1 MSLPQTVALARQAMA
16 TRFEIVLHGEDPVS
30 LRAAGEEALDEI
42 ERLDRQLNLYSTTS
56 EIARLNAR
64 AAREPVRV
72 EPGLFHLL
80 DQARKIHQ
88 ETGGAFDITIGPLMR
103 CWGFMGHGGGVPHPD
118 ALADARARTG
128 MHLVE
133 LDAKELTVRFAR
145 EGVML
150 DLGAIGKGYAIQRA
164 AELLREA
171 GVPAAILHGGTSTV
185 CALGHPPGAA
195 EWRVAI
201 ACPEDGQPAIQPVPD
216 RKATQ
221 PTGAPSL
228 IASAADPA
236 RESEKA
242 KLGLLAILP
251 LHNEALSVSAV
262 WGKSFQSGNKTYG
275 HVLDPRTGEPASRA
289 LLAAVAHT
297 SATETD
303 ALSTALLTVGSAG
316 HDAIGRLRP
325 GMRTLVVEPGTGSDP
340 FQFRARGIEI
350 RPPLK

>member
-56 EIARLNAR
+56 EIARLNAS

-80 DQARKIHQ
+80 DQARKIHE

-128 MHLVE
+128 MHLLE
-133 LDAKELTVRFAR
+133 LNANKLTVRFAR

-164 AELLREA
+164 AELKV
-171 GVPAAILHGGTSTV
+171 G
-185 CALGHPPGAA
+185 
-195 EWRVAI
+195 I

-216 RKATQ
+216 SKATQ
-221 PTGAPSL
+221 QTGAPSL

-316 HDAIGRLRP
+316 HDAIARLRP
-325 GMRTLVVEPGTGSDP
+325 GMSTLVVEQGTGS
-340 FQFRARGIEI
+340 
-350 RPPLK
+350 

>member
-1 MSLPQTVALARQAMA
+1 MSFPHTVALARQAMA
-16 TRFEIVLHGEDPVS
+16 TRFEVVLHGEDPVS

-64 AAREPVRV
+64 AARERVRV

-80 DQARKIHQ
+80 DQARKIHE

-128 MHLVE
+128 MHLLE
-133 LDAKELTVRFAR
+133 LNANKLTVRFAR

-195 EWRVAI
+195 AWKVAV
-201 ACPEDGQPAIQPVPD
+201 ACPEDGQSAIQPVPSN
-216 RKATQ
+216 KPTQ
-221 PTGAPSL
+221 RTGAPSL
-228 IASAADPA
+228 TARAADPA
-236 RESEKA
+236 QDSEEA

-251 LHNEALSVSAV
+251 LNNEALSVSAV

-275 HVLDPRTGEPASRA
+275 HVLDPRAGHPASRA

-316 HDAIGRLRP
+316 HDAIAMLRP
-325 GMRTLVVEPGTGSDP
+325 GMRTLVLEPGTGSDP

>member
-1 MSLPQTVALARQAMA
+1 MA

-56 EIARLNAR
+56 EIARINAS

-80 DQARKIHQ
+80 DQARKIHE

-128 MHLVE
+128 MHLLE
-133 LDAKELTVRFAR
+133 LNANKLTVRFAR

-201 ACPEDGQPAIQPVPD
+201 ACPEDGKTAIQPVPD
-216 RKATQ
+216 SKPTQ
-221 PTGAPSL
+221 RTGEPSL
-228 IASAADPA
+228 AARAAGPTQDNA
-236 RESEKA
+236 EA
-242 KLGLLAILP
+242 KLGLLAIVP
-251 LHNEALSVSAV
+251 LKDEALSVSAV
-262 WGKSFQSGNKTYG
+262 WGKSFQSDNKTYG
-275 HVLDPRTGEPASRA
+275 HVLDPRTGQPASRA

-316 HDAIGRLRP
+316 HDSIAALRP
-325 GMRTLVVEPGTGSDP
+325 GMRTLVLEPGTGSKP
-340 FQFRARGIEI
+340 FQVRARGIEI
-350 RPPLK
+350 RPVVR

>member
-1 MSLPQTVALARQAMA
+1 MA
-16 TRFEIVLHGEDPVS
+16 TRFEIVLHGEEPVS

-80 DQARKIHQ
+80 DQAQKIHQ
-88 ETGGAFDITIGPLMR
+88 ETGGAFDITTGPLMR
-103 CWGFMGHGGGVPHPD
+103 CSGLMGHGGGAPHPD

-171 GVPAAILHGGTSTV
+171 RVPAAILHGGTSTV

-316 HDAIGRLRP
+316 HDAIARLRP
-325 GMRTLVVEPGTGSDP
+325 GMRTLVVEPGTGADP
-340 FQFRARGIEI
+340 FQVRARGIEI
-350 RPPLK
+350 RPPLR

>member
-42 ERLDRQLNLYSTTS
+42 ERLDRQLNLYSATS

-80 DQARKIHQ
+80 EQARNIHQ

-103 CWGFMGHGGGVPHPD
+103 CWGFMGRGGAIPDPD
-118 ALADARARTG
+118 ALADARAKTG

-133 LDAKELTVRFAR
+133 LNAKELTVRFMR
-145 EGVML
+145 DGVML

-171 GVPAAILHGGTSTV
+171 RVPAAILHGGTSTV
-185 CALGHPPGAA
+185 CALGHPPGADG
-195 EWRVAI
+195 WKVAI
-201 ACPEDGQPAIQPVPD
+201 GCPEEGKTAIQPVPESNS
-216 RKATQ
+216 TQ
-221 PTGAPSL
+221 RIGEPSRT
-228 IASAADPA
+228 ARAADHAGDSPA
-236 RESEKA
+236 ASP
-242 KLGLLAILP
+242 GLLAIIP
-251 LHNEALSVSAV
+251 LKDEALSVSAV
-262 WGKSFQSGNKTYG
+262 WGKSFQSSNKTYG
-275 HVLDPRTGEPASRA
+275 HVLDPRTGQPASRA

-316 HDAIGRLRP
+316 HDAIAALRP
-325 GMRTLVVEPGTGSDP
+325 GLRTLVMEPGTGTNP
-340 FQFRARGIEI
+340 FQVRASGIAI

>member
-1 MSLPQTVALARQAMA
+1 MSLPHTVALARQAMA

-56 EIARLNAR
+56 EIARLNAS

-80 DQARKIHQ
+80 DQARKIHE

-128 MHLVE
+128 MHLLE
-133 LDAKELTVRFAR
+133 LNANKLTVRFAR

-171 GVPAAILHGGTSTV
+171 RVPAAILHGGTSTV

-195 EWRVAI
+195 EWKVGI

-216 RKATQ
+216 SKATQ
-221 PTGAPSL
+221 QTGAPSL

-316 HDAIGRLRP
+316 HDAIALLRP
-325 GMRTLVVEPGTGSDP
+325 GMRTLVLEPGTGSDP
-340 FQFRARGIEI
+340 FQFRARDIEI
-350 RPPLK
+350 RPLVR